1 MDTNYLINL
10 LDQRTTD
17 YDDIMG
23 ELKRRLK
30 VVPLKQ
36 LLKKWYKV
44 ENPMLKDLFEI
55 AISERIRDFEMVVDY
70 QDYPKTLKKYIEEVT
85 SFDAIW
91 TLMTVRNEEVSRI
104 AKMKCYAFI
113 EQYMDTF
120 DDKKLYELEG
130 DDTYLFKLAS
140 DSCVIKI
147 PKRIKV
153 SKQSIKQN
161 EVGKIYQFKKIGG
174 DKNDKY

>member
-1 MDTNYLINL
+1 MNIKQQLEQYKPYNPQEVKD
-10 LDQRTTD
+10 RE
-17 YDDIMG
+17 IM
-23 ELKRRLK
+23 LR
-30 VVPLKQ
+30 
-36 LLKKWYKV
+36 
-44 ENPMLKDLFEI
+44 
-55 AISERIRDFEMVVDY
+55 
-70 QDYPKTLKKYIEEVT
+70 
-85 SFDAIW
+85 
-91 TLMTVRNEEVSRI
+91 
-104 AKMKCYAFI
+104 
-113 EQYMDTF
+113 YMDTF